1 MSDQT
6 RLKEK
11 AKRKKELL
19 LSLSSVK
26 GKLFE
31 DDDKIAVVDD
41 EVVDVESEESWE
53 KDDKIEHVS
62 DARRRLEDLLDERKL
77 REELDDYFLSEE
89 N

>member
-1 MSDQT
+1 MT
-6 RLKEK
+6 E
-11 AKRKKELL
+11 
-19 LSLSSVK
+19 
-26 GKLFE
+26 LFE

-41 EVVDVESEESWE
+41 EVVDVESEDSWE
-53 KDDKIEHVS
+53 KDDKIEHAS

>member
-1 MSDQT
+1 MT
-6 RLKEK
+6 E
-11 AKRKKELL
+11 
-19 LSLSSVK
+19 
-26 GKLFE
+26 LFE